1 MKVLNTAIAMIV
13 VLLLS
18 AVAHADPSPTQAAM
32 AQLIVD
38 ETKHAVSPRDAS
50 QIVTA
55 VFTNAQRYSIDP
67 FLIMAVMRQESRFKP
82 NVRNRYGA
90 TGLMQIVPRFH
101 RDKLRGR
108 SPFNIDT
115 NIEVGTQILADCL
128 DDNKGRI
135 HPALKCYSGN
145 ARNYAALLK
154 AGHTLARKADLL
166 YRFQNGY
173 PLIEAGRF
181 ENPRGITSSA
191 SSVSAASSVVLPPT
205 TPKAILLASGH

>member
-1 MKVLNTAIAMIV
+1 MTNLKSVIAMV
-13 VLLLS
+13 TVLLLS
-18 AVAHADPSPTQAAM
+18 AFAYADPSPTEAAM

-38 ETKHAVSPRDAS
+38 ETKHAVPPAEAAH
-50 QIVTA
+50 IVDA
-55 VFTNAQRYSIDP
+55 VFTNAQRYSVDP

-101 RDKLRGR
+101 RDKLKGR

-115 NIEVGTQILADCL
+115 NIQVGTQILADCL
-128 DDNKGRI
+128 DDYKGKI
-135 HPALKCYSGN
+135 HPALRCYSGN

-173 PLIEAGRF
+173 PLVDASRF
-181 ENPRGITSSA
+181 ENPRGTTA
-191 SSVSAASSVVLPPT
+191 TSVSAASSVVFNPTPPRAT
-205 TPKAILLASGH
+205 LLAAGH